1 MNPEQQRFVDLAT
14 RTLEDRPEVRDE
26 ARGELLGR
34 LAHVAAADEVVT
46 AAVSRLAGS
55 RAESGKGRLALS
67 ALALVLLAAV
77 AAWQVVIALQEAR
90 IFRADHR
97 GLPVPTSMLIAK
109 LTPSQMEL
117 LAPCQVAE
125 SEFLPAREALW
136 HKFPDD
142 AALYEDYATL
152 HFAIWR
158 EYPPE
163 FRETWQR
170 LDPDNGAWWLR
181 EAIAAERRKNPMPLA
196 DAMMLLDRSVS
207 ADHFALRRGDLRAR
221 RLAPFQASRNL
232 AEELQLAE
240 VARSVQLP
248 YYLNESLTE
257 IYIFERAVAD
267 LTKDRNVEGY
277 RKLISLRDRLTARL
291 VSASPTLEAQLG
303 LASSMLQGS
312 VVWERSARELG
323 MDEEADR
330 LIESRALGAIL
341 KRELFYTLPDPR
353 PMSRRARLYCMTHFP
368 GALVDPAEFGPGR
381 LAEYALVDRATAL
394 AGSLAVLLLLAGA
407 LVESARRGVPVNGLA
422 DGLRPLFAR
431 RDLLGWLASGIL
443 LPAAWY
449 LFITRF
455 TPLGCRDIG
464 FVHFSLP
471 PALIQAGATLLFAL
485 LMLVQTLRRQIGRRA
500 GFLGLK
506 PGWPRVGWI
515 MAAIAALVVPLAG
528 GVRWLSGNETRYLQ
542 AVAACAGFPLLWL
555 LWEAAAVLFSPR
567 EQALGGVLLSR
578 RLITPFALLAALLL
592 ACWLPLQAEE
602 RRWHALDRVTRISP
616 EHGGM
621 MVWEARAVDWIRARI
636 LGVFPDDALPPSGTP
651 SASPGS

>member
-1 MNPEQQRFVDLAT
+1 MSPEQQYFVDLAT

-26 ARGELLGR
+26 ARAELLGR
-34 LAHVAAADEVVT
+34 LAHAAAADDEVAAA
-46 AAVSRLAGS
+46 ASRLAGS
-55 RAESGKGRLALS
+55 RATSGTSRLAL
-67 ALALVLLAAV
+67 AAVALVFLAAI
-77 AAWQVVIALQEAR
+77 AAWQVVSALPEAR

-97 GLPVPTSMLIAK
+97 GLPIPISTRITQLTTS
-109 LTPSQMEL
+109 QREL
-117 LAPCQVAE
+117 LAPCLVPE

-142 AALYEDYATL
+142 PALYEDYATL

-158 EYPPE
+158 EYPPD

-181 EAIAAERRKNPMPLA
+181 EAIAGERRRNAMPLA
-196 DAMMLLDRSVS
+196 DAMMMLDKSAS
-207 ADHFALRRGDLRAR
+207 ADHFTLRRGDLRTR
-221 RLAPFQASRNL
+221 RLSPFQASRNL

-240 VARSVQLP
+240 VARSVRLP

-257 IYIFERAVAD
+257 IYVFERAVAD
-267 LTKDRNVEGY
+267 LTKGRNVEGY
-277 RKLISLRDRLTARL
+277 RKLISLRESLTAGL
-291 VSASPTLEAQLG
+291 VSASPTLESQRG
-303 LASSMLQGS
+303 LASSMLVGS
-312 VVWERSARELG
+312 VVWERAARELG

-330 LIESRALGAIL
+330 LNASEALGGL
-341 KRELFYTLPDPR
+341 LDREFWAHPDPR
-353 PMSRRARLYCMTHFP
+353 PMSRLARRHCMSGFP

-394 AGSLAVLLLLAGA
+394 AGSLGMLLLLGGA
-407 LVESARRGVPVNGLA
+407 LVESTRRGRRVNGLA

-431 RDLLGWLASGIL
+431 RDILGLLACGIL

-449 LFITRF
+449 LFITRS

-464 FVHFSLP
+464 FVHYSLP

-500 GFLGLK
+500 GLLGLK
-506 PGWPRVGWI
+506 PGWPRIGWV

-528 GVRWLSGNETRYLQ
+528 GARWLPDHETRYLQ
-542 AVAACAGFPLLWL
+542 AVAASAGFPLLWL
-555 LWEAAAVLFSPR
+555 LWEAATVLFSPR

-578 RLITPFALLAALLL
+578 RLIAPLALLAALLL

-602 RRWHALDRVTRISP
+602 RRWHARDRVTRVSL

-621 MVWEARAVDWIRARI
+621 MMWEARAVEWIRA
-636 LGVFPDDALPPSGTP
+636 GVRTLHPDPKLPPAG
-651 SASPGS
+651 